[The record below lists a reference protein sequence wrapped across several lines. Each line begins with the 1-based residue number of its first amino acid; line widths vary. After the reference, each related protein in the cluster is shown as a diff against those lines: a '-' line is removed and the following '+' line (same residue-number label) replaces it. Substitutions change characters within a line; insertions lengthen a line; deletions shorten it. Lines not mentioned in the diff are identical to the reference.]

1 MPRWA
6 DGLAGSDEPTRM
18 DGAAHTAYDR
28 AAALAELAAVET
40 NLHMLLAVYGQRLE
54 REAAG
59 AGGGVAGADQQVAVA
74 APAALPE
81 LQHHVTAFLASA
93 KALDDQFAA
102 VQVTAGGESAASVSE
117 EVDRLKA
124 ELATKDALL
133 AKQSDNLVKWQLLF
147 AKLAADAT
155 AMADDPE
162 A

>member
-1 MPRWA
+1 M
-6 DGLAGSDEPTRM
+6 
-18 DGAAHTAYDR
+18 
-28 AAALAELAAVET
+28 
-40 NLHMLLAVYGQRLE
+40 
-54 REAAG
+54 
-59 AGGGVAGADQQVAVA
+59 AVA